1 MQNTQIPDFKNGLLA
16 SLDYC
21 STILINS
28 TKQQLQQLNRI
39 IKSTTRLIFNKRK
52 YNTCSIS

>member
-1 MQNTQIPDFKNGLLA
+1 MQNTQIPKFKNGLLA